1 MLSAS
6 PCPQCKEVV
15 VCGAARASEQAC
27 WCMQLPPLSRI
38 LPPLPAAEVSDQCLC
53 QTCLLKRQS
62 ERLKQLYR
70 THSTAQLVD
79 LAQPF
84 RDQGP
89 LLEWLDFTIENGY
102 HVFSRW
108 FHLKRGQC
116 CGNGCRHC
124 PYDESSK

>member
-1 MLSAS
+1 MPNSA
-6 PCPQCKEVV
+6 PCPQCQQTVM
-15 VCGAARASEQAC
+15 CGAEQAAEKPC
-27 WCMQLPPLSRI
+27 WCMALPALSSI
-38 LPPLPAAEVSDQCLC
+38 LPPLPASDLSDQCLC

-62 ERLKQLYR
+62 ERLEQLYQ
-70 THSTAQLVD
+70 THTTEQLVN
-79 LAQPF
+79 LARPF
-84 RDQGP
+84 RSEGP

-124 PYDESSK
+124 PY